1 MQEEILD
8 SPSCWYEFQPHDYEL
23 SWDSWE
29 IVLVAQRGEKS
40 HYYNQRLQP
49 RTRNACVLYSVAW
62 TISDLT
68 WYKFSLEELLEIVN
82 IAEKEYWWRED
93 FWMSLPRWVDCVR
106 NWWNKKFPDNKLT
119 SYRIYIGDEIYNK
132 ALSLWYTL
140 SCSYLTSSWY
150 NKDAEDNWIVDT
162 PTSKDWTLWWWHAV
176 RIIENGKIADNYDWR
191 KKFNIYKND
200 KIETF
205 TKEWMFRTPAYLII
219 KNKDMENIFTDVD
232 TSHPFFEQIK
242 FLKEKGIT
250 TWYADWSFRPNQP
263 ITRWEM
269 GVMMKR
275 LFDLVK

>member
-106 NWWNKKFPDNKLT
+106 NWWNTKFPDNKLT

-150 NKDAEDNWIVDT
+150 YKDTEEIIYAGDILFPFSDVINRNAELLKPGYVEE
-162 PTSKDWTLWWWHAV
+162 WWGL
-176 RIIENGKIADNYDWR
+176 E
-191 KKFNIYKND
+191 
-200 KIETF
+200 
-205 TKEWMFRTPAYLII
+205 
-219 KNKDMENIFTDVD
+219 
-232 TSHPFFEQIK
+232 
-242 FLKEKGIT
+242 LKEKDSNF
-250 TWYADWSFRPNQP
+250 ADEIDFWNVSLEKAIDISNNYELPLHPNFIFCTSICTYKCTKICIQ
-263 ITRWEM
+263 IKIVCNYNENSY
-269 GVMMKR
+269 
-275 LFDLVK
+275 